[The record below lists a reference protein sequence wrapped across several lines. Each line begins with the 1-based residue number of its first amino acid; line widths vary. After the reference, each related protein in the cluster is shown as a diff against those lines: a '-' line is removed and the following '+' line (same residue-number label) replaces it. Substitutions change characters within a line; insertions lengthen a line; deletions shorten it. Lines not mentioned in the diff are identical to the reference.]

1 MRSRMALAAVVSSA
15 LALGAAG
22 CSSSSSGGGPVKPT
36 YVCGLSGKGK
46 TLKVGIDTDQP
57 GLGYQES
64 TEIHGLDADIAR
76 CVAGQLGYGTVDF
89 VSTNAPDREK
99 VLENGTVQMVVA
111 TFSITP
117 EREKV
122 VSFAGPYF
130 VTGQAVM
137 VRTESPIHGVQD
149 LAGKKVCSVRGTTSV
164 DNLKAKQPKLVPK
177 QYDTFSQC
185 ALDLAQG
192 KVDAMTTDRAILAG
206 YSAQQQY
213 QGKFKIVG
221 STFSVEKY
229 GIGLKLDDPAC
240 QQTAK
245 ALQKVVEGS
254 TWKKIVKNNFGVNFT
269 YDKSQNPPKKVS
281 CV

>member
-1 MRSRMALAAVVSSA
+1 MTAVAGVIALAFA
-15 LALGAAG
+15 AAG

-36 YVCGLSGKGK
+36 YVCKLSGKGK

-57 GLGYQES
+57 GLGYQDS
-64 TEIHGLDADIAR
+64 QEIHGLDADIAR
-76 CVAGQLGYGTVDF
+76 CVAGELGYGSVDF
-89 VSTNAPDREK
+89 VPTNAPDREK
-99 VLENGTVQMVVA
+99 VLENGTVQMVAA
-111 TFSITP
+111 TFSMTAA
-117 EREKV
+117 REQQ

-137 VRTESPIHGVQD
+137 VRTESPIKGVQD
-149 LAGKKVCSVRGTTSV
+149 LAGKKVCSVTGTTSV
-164 DNLKAKQPKLVPK
+164 DNLLAKQPKLVPEK
-177 QYDTFSQC
+177 YNSFTRC
-185 ALDLAQG
+185 ALDLADG
-192 KVDAMTTDRAILAG
+192 KVDAMTTDEAILAG

-213 QGKFKIVG
+213 AGKFKIVG

-229 GIGLKLDDPAC
+229 GLGLKHGDPAC

-245 ALQKVVEGS
+245 ALQKVIDDG
-254 TWKKIVKNNFGVNFT
+254 TWKKIVKNNLGNFA